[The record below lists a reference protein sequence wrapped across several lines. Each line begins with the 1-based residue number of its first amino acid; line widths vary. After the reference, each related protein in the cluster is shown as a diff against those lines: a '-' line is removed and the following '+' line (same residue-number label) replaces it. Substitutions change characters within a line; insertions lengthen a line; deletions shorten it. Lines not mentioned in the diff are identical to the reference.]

1 MPSSTRA
8 SGAYARVDPEAPS
21 GAALRSSRVIPNEIA
36 RARKESLERL
46 SNKVQAFVVV
56 VVAALTL
63 YLSDVVRVALFDEN
77 VVGYVPFE
85 IVPTAAPTPRRTSLS
100 AIARLGLAVCLTFIS
115 GALCDDESAGG

>member
-1 MPSSTRA
+1 MPSSSRA

-77 VVGYVPFE
+77 VVGCVPFE
-85 IVPTAAPTPRRTSLS
+85 IVPWRHLGNVRRVLPLYQ
-100 AIARLGLAVCLTFIS
+100 RLRGSVQRSI
-115 GALCDDESAGG
+115 